1 MRNSNIIEKAHQVG
15 DTNAKGEVWVE
26 YKPGKFDW
34 RPPKHKAVVA
44 YHQSKGQGVGDGGNQ
59 HQPSQ
64 QPQVKQPTGNKPQ
77 PQSQTQQPKQA
88 NGFEDMNPDEIADFA
103 NSAKTSALAAVVN
116 NKKIDQG
123 VRLIAFNVLK
133 KRDDYDKTAVDSSD
147 LPGGHVAK
155 PKPKID
161 YKTKK
166 PEVDIDVPDTW
177 TILVPGK
184 NGAKERKIVNAS
196 LQRKLYAKKSDTDLL
211 KQLNNPKA
219 TWQNRQIA
227 YDEAAARGI
236 KEDDIDISGTLQN
249 KWDKEKRKHD
259 YAESMSAGFN
269 EDEATAVEVDLH
281 GLDADKFMSEFPD
294 GDLGWLNP
302 KDPRVQKQFDEFK
315 TKTARQ
321 QYDALKTMYEPTTPG
336 YLDVNDKIGQM
347 NEEYDNFM
355 RYNTAP
361 LLVSAGGAG
370 AGKTY
375 CWGEIA
381 KENGLKELGEGDDP
395 SDNDWGYVMCSDP
408 DDEKDFR
415 RVLAKYNS
423 TYVNDDGEECPHI
436 LVFDDADKIL
446 TSKAGPM
453 KALMKKITDNDPKK
467 RIFVNPDTGE
477 TEVFKGAMVVMTNK
491 DVDALRAANE
501 DNRAI
506 FSRSIISDIHF
517 TRAETMDLI
526 NQRWKTMGLGSY
538 EKAFKRQFPT
548 KDEQIKVRKIVRDF
562 LENNIEDADPG
573 KFTPRSFI
581 QVMTKVGPIL
591 AKSGKTK
598 TVSGTVQIGA
608 KVPWQAQALSI
619 IKGEDDEFTEEGR
632 VKIKDEL
639 LAKKKKMKKENK
651 KKYDVIFGNKGIDY
665 FLGGNSDDDEKDE
678 TKTTKKA
685 QDIDLGMSLS
695 EAEDLLL
702 G

>member
-1 MRNSNIIEKAHQVG
+1 MNEDIILKAHKEG
-15 DTNAKGEVWVE
+15 DLHPNGKLIWRQAANGGKG
-26 YKPGKFDW
+26 DW
-34 RPPKHKAVVA
+34 RTIPKS
-44 YHQSKGQGVGDGGNQ
+44 QRSGVQTANNGGNGGSQ
-59 HQPSQ
+59 TQSSQ
-64 QPQVKQPTGNKPQ
+64 QPQAKQPTGNKPQ
-77 PQSQTQQPKQA
+77 PKSQTQQPKQA
-88 NGFEDMNPDEIADFA
+88 KGFEDMNPDEIADFA

-166 PEVDIDVPDTW
+166 PEVEVEVPDSW
-177 TILVPGK
+177 SIFVPGK
-184 NGAKERKIVNAS
+184 NGTKERKIISAS
-196 LQRKLYAKKSDTDLL
+196 NQRKLYAKKSDADLL

-227 YDEAAARGI
+227 YEEAAARGL
-236 KEDDIDISGTLQN
+236 KEDDIDISGTLQD

-259 YAESMSAGFN
+259 FAESMSAGFN

-281 GLDADKFMSEFPD
+281 GLDVDKFMSEFPD

-302 KDPRVQKQFDEFK
+302 KDPRVQKKFDEFK

-355 RYNTAP
+355 RYNTTP

-381 KENGLKELGEGDDP
+381 KENGLRELGPEEDP

-415 RVLAKYNS
+415 RMLAKYNS

-491 DVDALRAANE
+491 DIDALRVANE

-506 FSRSIISDIHF
+506 FGRSIISDIHF

-538 EKAFKRQFPT
+538 EKAFKKQFPT
-548 KDEQIKVRKIVRDF
+548 KDEQIEVRKLVKDF

-651 KKYDVIFGNKGIDY
+651 KKYDIIFGNKGIDY
-665 FLGGNSDDDEKDE
+665 FLGGNSDDDEKEE

-685 QDIDLGMSLS
+685 QDIDFGMSLS

>member
-1 MRNSNIIEKAHQVG
+1 MNEDIILKAHKEG
-15 DTNAKGEVWVE
+15 DLHPNGKWVWRQAARGGKG
-26 YKPGKFDW
+26 DW
-34 RPPKHKAVVA
+34 RTIPKK
-44 YHQSKGQGVGDGGNQ
+44 QRGDVQTANNGGNGGNQ
-59 HQPSQ
+59 PQPSQ
-64 QPQVKQPTGNKPQ
+64 QPQAKQPTGNKSQPQ
-77 PQSQTQQPKQA
+77 PQTQQTKQA
-88 NGFEDMNPDEIADFA
+88 KGFEDMNPDEIEDFA

-166 PEVDIDVPDTW
+166 PEVDVEVPDTW
-177 TILVPGK
+177 AIYPPGK
-184 NGAKERKIVNAS
+184 NGIKERKIISAS
-196 LQRKLYAKKSDTDLL
+196 DQRKLYAKKSDADLL

-227 YDEAAARGI
+227 YEEAAARGL
-236 KEDDIDISGTLQN
+236 KEDDIDVSGTLQD
-249 KWDKEKRKHD
+249 KWDKEKRIHD
-259 YAESMSAGFN
+259 NIKAQSAGYN
-269 EDEATAVEVDLH
+269 EDEAKAVEVNLH

-302 KDPRVQKQFDEFK
+302 KDPRVQKKFDEFK

-321 QYDALKTMYEPTTPG
+321 QYDAFKTMYEPTTPG

-355 RYNTAP
+355 RYNTTP

-381 KENGLKELGEGDDP
+381 KENGLRELGPEEDP

-415 RVLAKYNS
+415 RMLAKYNS

-491 DVDALRAANE
+491 DVDALRVANE

-506 FSRSIISDIHF
+506 FGRSIISDIHF

-538 EKAFKRQFPT
+538 EKAFKKQFPT
-548 KDEQIKVRKIVRDF
+548 KDEQIKVRKLVRDF
-562 LENNIEDADPG
+562 LEDNIEDADPG

-651 KKYDVIFGNKGIDY
+651 KKYDIIFGNKGIDY
-665 FLGGNSDDDEKDE
+665 FLGGNSDDDEKEE

-685 QDIDLGMSLS
+685 QDIDFGMSLS

>member
-1 MRNSNIIEKAHQVG
+1 MNKDIILKAHKEG
-15 DTNAKGEVWVE
+15 DIHPN
-26 YKPGKFDW
+26 GKLIWRQAANGGRGDW
-34 RPPKHKAVVA
+34 RTIPKSQRGGAQTA
-44 YHQSKGQGVGDGGNQ
+44 NNGGDGGNQ
-59 HQPSQ
+59 PQPSQ
-64 QPQVKQPTGNKPQ
+64 QPQAKQPTGNKPQ

-88 NGFEDMNPDEIADFA
+88 KGFEDMNPDEIADFA

-177 TILVPGK
+177 TILIPGK

-196 LQRKLYAKKSDTDLL
+196 LQRKLYAKKSDADLL

-227 YDEAAARGI
+227 YEEAAARGI
-236 KEDDIDISGTLQN
+236 KEDDINISGTLQN

-269 EDEATAVEVDLH
+269 EDEATAVDVDLH
-281 GLDADKFMSEFPD
+281 GLDADKFMSEFSD

-395 SDNDWGYVMCSDP
+395 SDSDWGYVMCSDP

-415 RVLAKYNS
+415 RMLAKYNS

-506 FSRSIISDIHF
+506 FSRSIVSDIHF

-538 EKAFKRQFPT
+538 KKAFEKQFPT

-665 FLGGNSDDDEKDE
+665 FLGGNSDDDEKEE
-678 TKTTKKA
+678 TNGTKKA
-685 QDIDLGMSLS
+685 QDIDFGMSLS